1 MAVDAHSATPER
13 RDGDQTSSHHPP
25 APHDELFDVSTTV
38 DPSYI
43 ISLIRKLL
51 PPNEKSSSESGQGN
65 DSCHASG
72 EAILDGATEYNDMD
86 TADYCGQQCQPDE
99 INEDVT
105 REAAKKG
112 DSKVWEES
120 GCVLWDLSATKTHA
134 EFMVQNLV
142 LEVLLANLAVPN
154 TDRVKEICLGII
166 GNLSCHDLPR
176 KQIVYTKGLVDMI
189 VDQLFSDDTPC
200 LCEVCRVITWGLQG
214 TDSGTWAEALQSENI
229 LTRLL
234 WIIENALNSQLIEK
248 SVQFLLTIIES
259 PREEVS
265 ILLPPLIKLGMPNLL
280 IKMLNFEMNILRN
293 EHASERYSVL
303 ELILST
309 IEALSVIDDHSQEL
323 SSSEELVHLLCS
335 LVKFPEKFEVAN
347 CCVSAAVLIANIL
360 SDKVDVASEL
370 STDLSFIQ
378 GLLDIFPYASN
389 DLQASSALWTVLARI
404 LLKVEESKMSLTRLH
419 QYVSL
424 LVSNTDLIEDG
435 LLDSQSAGSPHLETS
450 ISSFKPS
457 AKTISLNKI
466 ITILNYWTAAEEEK
480 PDAGEDSNHV
490 SAEINLASG
499 VCNLN
504 KENINRLLECCRKF
518 AKQ

>member
-43 ISLIRKLL
+43 ISLIRRLL

-72 EAILDGATEYNDMD
+72 EAILDGVIEYNDMD
-86 TADYCGQQCQPDE
+86 TADYCGQQCQPSE
-99 INEDVT
+99 IDEDVM

-134 EFMVQNLV
+134 EFM
-142 LEVLLANLAVPN
+142 
-154 TDRVKEICLGII
+154 EICLGII

-200 LCEVCRVITWGLQG
+200 LCEVCRVITLGLQG

-265 ILLPPLIKLGMPNLL
+265 ILLPPLIKLGVPNLL
-280 IKMLNFEMNILRN
+280 IKLLNFEMNILTN

-335 LVKFPEKFEVAN
+335 LIKFPDKFEVAN

-424 LVSNTDLIEDG
+424 LVSNTDHIEDG

-518 AKQ
+518 AQQ